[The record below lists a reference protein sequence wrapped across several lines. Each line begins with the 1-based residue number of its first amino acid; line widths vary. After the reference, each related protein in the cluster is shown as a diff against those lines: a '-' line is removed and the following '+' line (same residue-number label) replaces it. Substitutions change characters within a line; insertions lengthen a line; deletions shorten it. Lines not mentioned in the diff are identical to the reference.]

1 MSTTPMT
8 EKEVLAGSTRRV
20 KISLSGARIYY
31 LATKKQQLS
40 ANEVSL
46 VYSFHIWE
54 PVVAP
59 GGQAA
64 WAAKCPRN
72 DLAIILEVLDSINGY
87 VSFTTL
93 RASIHDQTGILFQPV
108 ELASLLLQASLLRLI
123 DVAEGAGDTVRSDF
137 IRAFVRIKEQ
147 VDFLYRMYEK
157 YPELHDVMDIQKI
170 IPMSLG
176 EWSLELGSW
185 IKQNRKQ

>member
-1 MSTTPMT
+1 MSRTPMT
-8 EKEVLAGSTRRV
+8 EKEVLAWITRRV

-64 WAAKCPRN
+64 WAAKGPRN

-93 RASIHDQTGILFQPV
+93 RANIHDQTGILFQPV

-170 IPMSLG
+170 IPMSLD